1 VVRSRSRSI
10 SSSEGFRDER
20 KKRVK
25 KKSENIRKEGSRTEE
40 ERDPCPKRRW
50 GFFSLQNI
58 CPRKMKTSISVPER
72 SAL

>member
-1 VVRSRSRSI
+1 VLKLLLLRKALVEERKEVVGIRSRSI

-40 ERDPCPKRRW
+40 ERDPCPKRR
-50 GFFSLQNI
+50 
-58 CPRKMKTSISVPER
+58 
-72 SAL
+72 

>member
-1 VVRSRSRSI
+1 
-10 SSSEGFRDER
+10 
-20 KKRVK
+20 VK